1 MTAAMVPLRQCSTCQ
16 TLVTSI
22 RLLPMHFQEME
33 EAKAAAAVAA
43 AQLNA
48 DSSAAHKR
56 RGQKRKHATLA
67 RINPELFLTTT
78 AAATNNINSNNNNNN
93 NPNAG
98 ANAES
103 GEGGGSTATNATT
116 PENSDLRTG
125 RWTTEETAYCDKLIE
140 LFEAGQ
146 LPLLDGIKLHDFL
159 AHMLKSKQSRL
170 TKKMKKAKLSS
181 RSYSRTS
188 GYIVQVADAT
198 SFSELESGF
207 YASLYCTL
215 ERSEIRFHIQR
226 EWREQFSSYCV
237 AIGQQVDAED
247 WLASVEEMDR
257 RESQAKDAA
266 RMYRRKIMMGYA
278 LSHDSLHQERGV
290 HIDPNADGRAGQ
302 GDEDPA
308 APRSPNSLSRV
319 TAGNT
324 TAAGSTDER
333 SGGSPHGSS
342 ANLVKQQQLQQPQC
356 SNPSIN
362 RSAPFLSRVVHYL
375 QRHNMPFE
383 HVDAWVPSFV
393 HSGSN
398 TTTNG
403 EGPNNPNPTDNNN
416 NNNSCRL
423 CYAGCGTT
431 ETKMEMVNGTK
442 TTVPLSSE
450 DRFNLVSFGEYSQK
464 FSFDVG
470 CGMPGR
476 VYQTGMASWE
486 QMIQNA
492 PRQHFERCGGAV
504 QWGIQ
509 TVVGIPV
516 PSPNVGRIVVLFYS
530 RQDRVRDVDVVT
542 RLSAELTKV
551 RYCRKYLVLCHHFK
565 YSRPNACIDVST
577 SLAFTR
583 PEMETC
589 C

>member
-1 MTAAMVPLRQCSTCQ
+1 
-16 TLVTSI
+16 
-22 RLLPMHFQEME
+22 MHFQEME

-43 AQLNA
+43 AQLSA
-48 DSSAAHKR
+48 DNSAAHKR

-78 AAATNNINSNNNNNN
+78 AVAANSNLNSNNNSGVSEGAAANEHSVATTTSAA
-93 NPNAG
+93 PNA
-98 ANAES
+98 A
-103 GEGGGSTATNATT
+103 T
-116 PENSDLRTG
+116 PESSDLRTG

-146 LPLLDGIKLHDFL
+146 LPLLDGVKLHDFL

-181 RSYSRTS
+181 RSYARTS
-188 GYIVQVADAT
+188 GYIVQVADARN
-198 SFSELESGF
+198 FSELESGF

-237 AIGQQVDAED
+237 AIGQPVDAEE
-247 WLASVEEMDR
+247 WLSSVEEMDR

-266 RMYRRKIMMGYA
+266 RKYRRKLMMGYA

-290 HIDPNADGRAGQ
+290 HIDPTA
-302 GDEDPA
+302 EVTEEET
-308 APRSPNSLSRV
+308 PRSPSSVSRTV
-319 TAGNT
+319 SNG
-324 TAAGSTDER
+324 
-333 SGGSPHGSS
+333 GGSNRAASPENVSGASPNGSS
-342 ANLVKQQQLQQPQC
+342 LNLFKQQQLQQQQQQQR
-356 SNPSIN
+356 SNASIN
-362 RSAPFLSRVVHYL
+362 RAAPFLSRVVQYL
-375 QRHNMPFE
+375 QRHSLPFE

-393 HSGSN
+393 HNGSN
-398 TTTNG
+398 NNDD
-403 EGPNNPNPTDNNN
+403 PNNPTPVVDNN
-416 NNNSCRL
+416 CRL

-431 ETKMEMVNGTK
+431 ETKTEIVNGIK
-442 TTVPLSSE
+442 STVPLSSE
-450 DRFNLVSFGEYSQK
+450 DRFNLISFGEYSQK

-476 VYQTGMASWE
+476 VYQNGMASWE

-530 RQDRVRDVDVVT
+530 RQDRVRDADVVT
-542 RLSAELTKV
+542 RLSTELAKVSQTK
-551 RYCRKYLVLCHHFK
+551 
-565 YSRPNACIDVST
+565 SGNVS
-577 SLAFTR
+577 LRHA
-583 PEMETC
+583 
-589 C
+589 